1 MIINV
6 LRGRLSDKVIDN
18 GFEKLSTFGI
28 MRDTRKS
35 AIKYIIE
42 KLEDN
47 DYLMSVGVGRPTLRV
62 TEMSYPVLK
71 GKAKVKIRKSA
82 RLKTLN
88 APDTDVIREINNK
101 ELFDALKKVRTAFAQ
116 KRGVPAY
123 IIFSDATLLDMCRLM
138 PTTPEEFL
146 EVKGVSTVKLEKYGD
161 AFMRVIEKYADS
173 HKEKVI
179 NNLSD
184 FDNEKTK

>member
-138 PTTPEEFL
+138 PTTTEEFL

-161 AFMRVIEKYADS
+161 AFLGVIEKYADS
-173 HKEKVI
+173 HKEKS
-179 NNLSD
+179 NW
-184 FDNEKTK
+184 